1 MSFLDRIREIN
12 RHDPDAFTPFAVDGR
27 RLGAVRN
34 DRVEPLLSATA
45 AIVRAGDG
53 SLGFADGLAAGGP
66 EVVAARSPEVV
77 AARSD
82 AMAGAAA
89 DLAERG
95 VIARLR
101 GELYPAA
108 QRFGETPAFVVDRAA
123 VPFFGLRAWG
133 VHLNGYTRRDGALHM
148 WVGRRA
154 KDKPTYPGRLD
165 NMVAGGQPAGLGLMD
180 NLVKESAE
188 EADIPAALARQ
199 ARPVGAITY
208 VQQAPEGLKPDVQ
221 FCFDLELPPEF
232 VPRNTDG
239 EIESFALWP
248 IERVART
255 VAETREFKDNC
266 NLVVIDFLIRHGF
279 IPPDDPDYVALLRGL
294 HP

>member
-12 RHDPDAFTPFAVDGR
+12 RHDPDAFTPFVVDGR

-34 DRVEPLLSATA
+34 DRIAPLLSATA
-45 AIVRAGDG
+45 AIVRSGDG
-53 SLGFADGLAAGGP
+53 SLVFAADLAVQGP
-66 EVVAARSPEVV
+66 EAV

-82 AMAGAAA
+82 AMAGVAVRLSKA
-89 DLAERG
+89 G
-95 VIARLR
+95 IVARLR

-108 QRFGETPAFVVDRAA
+108 RRFGETPAFAIDRAA

-133 VHLNGYTRRDGALHM
+133 VHLNGYTRRDGALRM

-154 KDKPTYPGRLD
+154 RDKPTYPGRLD
-165 NMVAGGQPAGLGLMD
+165 NMVAGGQPVGLGLKE
-180 NLVKESAE
+180 NLIKECAE
-188 EADIPAALARQ
+188 EADVPAALARQ
-199 ARPVGAITY
+199 ARPAGAITY
-208 VQQAPEGLKPDVQ
+208 VQQTPEGLKPDVQ
-221 FCFDLELPPEF
+221 FCFDLELPPDF

-266 NLVVIDFLIRHGF
+266 NLVIVDFLIRHGL
-279 IPPDDPDYVALLRGL
+279 IPPDDPDYVALVRGL

>member
-12 RHDPDAFTPFAVDGR
+12 RHDPEAFTPFAVDGR
-27 RLGAVRN
+27 RLGAVHN
-34 DRVEPLLSATA
+34 DRVDSLLSATA

-53 SLGFADGLAAGGP
+53 SLTFADGLAAGESDP
-66 EVVAARSPEVV
+66 VAARNE
-77 AARSD
+77 

-89 DLAERG
+89 RLSEAG
-95 VIARLR
+95 AIGRLR

-108 QRFGETPAFVVDRAA
+108 RRFGETPAFVVDRAA

-148 WVGRRA
+148 WIGRRA
-154 KDKPTYPGRLD
+154 LDKPTYPGRLD
-165 NMVAGGQPAGLGLMD
+165 NMVAGGQPAGLGLIE
-180 NLVKESAE
+180 NLVKECAE
-188 EADIPAALARQ
+188 EADIPEALARQ

-208 VQQAPEGLKPDVQ
+208 IQQAPEGLKPDVQ
-221 FCFDLELPPEF
+221 FCFDLELPPDF
-232 VPRNTDG
+232 APRNTDG

-255 VAETREFKDNC
+255 VSETREFKDNC
-266 NLVVIDFLIRHGF
+266 NLVIIDFLIRHGF
-279 IPPDDPDYVALLRGL
+279 IPPDDPDYVALVSGLR
-294 HP
+294 P

>member
-12 RHDPDAFTPFAVDGR
+12 RHDPEAFTPFIVDDR
-27 RLGAVRN
+27 RIGAVRN
-34 DRVEPLLSATA
+34 DRIEPLLSATD
-45 AIVRAGDG
+45 AIVLACDG
-53 SLGFADGLAAGGP
+53 SLAFAAEMAAGGP
-66 EVVAARSPEVV
+66 DAVAARN
-77 AARSD
+77 D
-82 AMAGAAA
+82 AMAAAA
-89 DLAERG
+89 ARLSEAG
-95 VIARLR
+95 AIARLR

-108 QRFGETPAFVVDRAA
+108 RRFGETPAFVVDRGA

-154 KDKPTYPGRLD
+154 RDKPTYPGRLD
-165 NMVAGGQPAGLGLMD
+165 NMVAGGQPVGLGLTE
-180 NLVKESAE
+180 NLVKECAE

-199 ARPVGAITY
+199 ARPAGAITY

-221 FCFDLELPPEF
+221 FCFDLELPPDF

-255 VAETREFKDNC
+255 VAGTREFKDNC
-266 NLVVIDFLIRHGF
+266 NLVIIDFLIRHGF
-279 IPPDDPDYVALLRGL
+279 IPPDDPDYVALVSGLR
-294 HP
+294 P

>member
-12 RHDPDAFTPFAVDGR
+12 RHDPDAFTPFVVDGR

-34 DRVEPLLSATA
+34 DRIDPLLSAID

-53 SLGFADGLAAGGP
+53 SLSFAPDLAAGGP
-66 EVVAARSPEVV
+66 DART
-77 AARSD
+77 ARND

-89 DLAERG
+89 
-95 VIARLR
+95 RLSEAGKIGALR
-101 GELYPAA
+101 RELYPAA
-108 QRFGETPAFVVDRAA
+108 RRFGETPAFVIDRAA
-123 VPFFGLRAWG
+123 VPYFGLRAWG

-154 KDKPTYPGRLD
+154 RDKPTYPGRLD
-165 NMVAGGQPAGLGLMD
+165 NMVAGGQPAGLGLTE
-180 NLVKESAE
+180 NLVKECAE
-188 EADIPAALARQ
+188 EADIPKALARQ
-199 ARPVGAITY
+199 ARPAGAITY

-221 FCFDLELPPEF
+221 FCFDLELPPDF

-255 VAETREFKDNC
+255 VAETRDFKDNC
-266 NLVVIDFLIRHGF
+266 NLVIIDFLIRHGF

>member
-12 RHDPDAFTPFAVDGR
+12 RHDPEDFTPFVVESR
-27 RLGAVRN
+27 RIGAVRN
-34 DRVEPLLSATA
+34 DRIELLLSATD

-53 SLGFADGLAAGGP
+53 SLAFAADMAAGGP
-66 EVVAARSPEVV
+66 DAVAARN
-77 AARSD
+77 D
-82 AMAGAAA
+82 AMADAAGRLSEA
-89 DLAERG
+89 G
-95 VIARLR
+95 GIARLR

-108 QRFGETPAFVVDRAA
+108 RRFGETPAFVIDRAA

-133 VHLNGYTRRDGALHM
+133 VHLNGYARRDGALHM

-165 NMVAGGQPAGLGLMD
+165 NMVAGGQPAGLGLVE
-180 NLVKESAE
+180 NLVKECAE
-188 EADIPAALARQ
+188 EADIPAALAGQ
-199 ARPVGAITY
+199 ARPAGAITY

-221 FCFDLELPPEF
+221 FCFDLELPPDF

-266 NLVVIDFLIRHGF
+266 NLVIIDFLIRHGI
-279 IPPDDPDYVALLRGL
+279 IPPDDPDYVALVSGLR
-294 HP
+294 P

>member
-12 RHDPDAFTPFAVDGR
+12 RHDPDAFTPFVVDGR

-34 DRVEPLLSATA
+34 DRIGPLLSATA
-45 AIVRAGDG
+45 AIVRSGDG
-53 SLGFADGLAAGGP
+53 SLTFADGLTAGGP
-66 EVVAARSPEVV
+66 ETVTVRN
-77 AARSD
+77 D
-82 AMAGAAA
+82 AMAAAA
-89 DLAERG
+89 
-95 VIARLR
+95 ARLSTAGTIGALR
-101 GELYPAA
+101 RELYPAA
-108 QRFGETPAFVVDRAA
+108 RRFGEMPAFVIDRAA
-123 VPFFGLRAWG
+123 VPFLGLRAWG
-133 VHLNGYTRRDGALHM
+133 VHLNGYTWRHGALHM

-165 NMVAGGQPAGLGLMD
+165 NMVAGGQPAGLGLLE
-180 NLVKESAE
+180 NLVKECAE

-199 ARPVGAITY
+199 ARPAGAITY

-221 FCFDLELPPEF
+221 FCFDLELSPDF

-239 EIESFALWP
+239 EIESFVLWP

-279 IPPDDPDYVALLRGL
+279 IPPDDPDYVALVSGL

>member
-12 RHDPDAFTPFAVDGR
+12 RHDPEAFTPFVVDGR

-34 DRVEPLLSATA
+34 DRIALLLSATA

-53 SLGFADGLAAGGP
+53 SLTFAAEMATGGP
-66 EVVAARSPEVV
+66 DAIAARN
-77 AARSD
+77 D
-82 AMAGAAA
+82 AMVGAAA
-89 DLAERG
+89 
-95 VIARLR
+95 RLSEAGNIGTLR
-101 GELYPAA
+101 RELYPAA
-108 QRFGETPAFVVDRAA
+108 RRFGETPAFVVDRAA

-165 NMVAGGQPAGLGLMD
+165 NMVAGGQPAGLGLTE
-180 NLVKESAE
+180 NLVKECAE

-199 ARPVGAITY
+199 ARPAGAITY

-221 FCFDLELPPEF
+221 FCFDLELPPDF

-266 NLVVIDFLIRHGF
+266 NLVIIDFLIRHGF
-279 IPPDDPDYVALLRGL
+279 IPPDDPDYVALVSGLR
-294 HP
+294 P

>member
-12 RHDPDAFTPFAVDGR
+12 RRGPDGFTPFVVDGR

-34 DRVEPLLSATA
+34 DRIGPLLSATA

-53 SLGFADGLAAGGP
+53 GLAFAPDLAAGGP
-66 EVVAARSPEVV
+66 DAAAARNEAMAAA
-77 AARSD
+77 AARLSE
-82 AMAGAAA
+82 AGNIGA
-89 DLAERG
+89 
-95 VIARLR
+95 LR
-101 GELYPAA
+101 RELYPAA
-108 QRFGETPAFVVDRAA
+108 RRFGETPAFVIDRAA
-123 VPFFGLRAWG
+123 VPFLGLRAWG
-133 VHLNGYTRRDGALHM
+133 VHLNGYTRRDGGLHM
-148 WVGRRA
+148 WVGLRA
-154 KDKPTYPGRLD
+154 RDKPTYPGRLD
-165 NMVAGGQPAGLGLMD
+165 NMVAGGPPAGLGLTE
-180 NLVKESAE
+180 NLVKECAE
-188 EADIPAALARQ
+188 EADIPEALARR

-221 FCFDLELPPEF
+221 FCFDLELPPDF

-248 IERVART
+248 VERVAET

-279 IPPDDPDYVALLRGL
+279 IPPDDPDYVALVRGL